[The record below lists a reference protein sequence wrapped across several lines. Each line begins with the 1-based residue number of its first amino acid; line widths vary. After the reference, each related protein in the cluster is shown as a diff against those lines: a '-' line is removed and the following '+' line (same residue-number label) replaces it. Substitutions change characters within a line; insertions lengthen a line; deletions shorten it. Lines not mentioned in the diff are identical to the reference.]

1 MTAVTIAIAM
11 TGFVGACNV
20 AVVMW
25 GYSYKTAKLGAEET
39 AKEALNRLYRQRR
52 CLAGRQEYEGYAI
65 VQ

>member
-25 GYSYKTAKLGAEET
+25 GYSYKTAKLGAET